1 MVIIALVVPA
11 GQEVRLIVKGTHVLD
26 APAACSD
33 DAWIFCPKSIAFVTL
48 SLLIWQ
54 GEAIIFPVI
63 FSVTGSAACASMLKE
78 KQPIARVFK

>member
-1 MVIIALVVPA
+1 MNMMISYQELV
-11 GQEVRLIVKGTHVLD
+11 RT
-26 APAACSD
+26 
-33 DAWIFCPKSIAFVTL
+33 FPKSIAFVTL